1 MVSVSEKRCSAARH
15 SASGRPELL
24 AHDVGALHHR
34 HHLVGGVAAAHALA
48 AHAAVG
54 RDDQPLG
61 RNVFER
67 LADQRRDLVRPLDL
81 QGVVVDHADDDLL
94 VLDHLA
100 DRLEVAGA
108 RRAGL
113 EGERVGVDLVERFE
127 RGLIA
132 LHVAEDALL
141 RRVAPA
147 GVAPHF
153 GLRPQPLHG
162 VVEDLARG
170 RRRRACRRSCRAPA
184 PCGFAAP
191 PSAAPGSR
199 RRPAR

>member
-1 MVSVSEKRCSAARH
+1 MHGEREALLGGEAFGFRQ
-15 SASGRPELL
+15 PQFL

-34 HHLVGGVAAAHALA
+34 HHLVVGMAAAHALA

-61 RNVFER
+61 RDVFQR
-67 LADQRRDLVRPLDL
+67 LADERRDLVRPLDL
-81 QGVVVDHADDDLL
+81 QRVMVDHADDDLL

-100 DRLEVAGA
+100 DRFEVAGT

-113 EGERVGVDLVERFE
+113 EGQRIGLDLIQRLE

-141 RRVAPA
+141 RRIAPA

-162 VVEDLARG
+162 VVEDARPAP
-170 RRRRACRRSCRAPA
+170 RCRACRRSCRAPA

-199 RRPAR
+199 RRPVR